1 MMKQGE
7 YKVDIFTG
15 VRPTAELT
23 VGNVLGAVYP
33 LLELQSSGMR
43 PMVFVADMHGLTSHE
58 PKEIREHVKNIV
70 IDCITLGLDPE
81 KVDIYIQSD
90 IDIEVSLL
98 TIYLMRHI
106 TVSEL
111 IKVPTLKDKIK
122 EGHRAETANAL
133 LAAYPVMMA
142 SDILLQRSQF
152 IPVGKDQKSHIEI
165 TRLIAKRFNS
175 KYGPVFPLPKTQ
187 EVKLL
192 KILSLDG
199 KGKMSKSNPNG
210 AIVLSDT
217 PKEAEKKIKRA
228 ETAFA
233 GEMNAV
239 LESHF
244 LIATELTKDVEKLK
258 EVGRIR
264 KAHMSGEKVMG
275 DFKKILSEI
284 VGDFLTDFQE
294 KRKVVAADTEKIQKI
309 LDEGAKKARENGQET
324 IRMVKEA
331 LYS

>member
-1 MMKQGE
+1 MMKQGK

-15 VRPTAELT
+15 IRPTAELT

-33 LLELQSSGMR
+33 LLELQSGGMR

-58 PKEIREHVKNIV
+58 PKEIKEHVKDIV
-70 IDCITLGLDPE
+70 IDYITLGLDPE

-90 IDIEVSLL
+90 IDVEVSLL
-98 TIYLMRHI
+98 TTYLMRHI

-122 EGHRAETANAL
+122 EGNRLETANAL

-142 SDILLQRSQF
+142 ADILLQRSQYV
-152 IPVGKDQKSHIEI
+152 PVGEDQRAHLEI

-199 KGKMSKSNPNG
+199 KGKMSKSRPNG
-210 AIVLSDT
+210 AIVLSDS

-233 GEMNAV
+233 GKMNDV

-244 LIATELTKDVEKLK
+244 LIATGLTKNEAKLK
-258 EVGRIR
+258 EVERIR

-275 DFKKILSEI
+275 DFKKVLSEI
-284 VGDFLTDFQE
+284 VGEF
-294 KRKVVAADTEKIQKI
+294 
-309 LDEGAKKARENGQET
+309 
-324 IRMVKEA
+324 
-331 LYS
+331 